1 MNKQPVTSV
10 YRTPPVAFAVSPTA
24 WSAFPGPFL
33 FRNVDRVTV
42 PNFAPTD
49 VESPNCT
56 NRFFVVVGVPAADAG
71 PNREPSIRTLLY
83 WPIHLTIAAPF
94 VFSYGALI
102 PRMMFVPAFGV
113 RSHPTPS

>member
-1 MNKQPVTSV
+1 MPIRFDSWSFSSNGFTPVNRLPVTSV

-56 NRFFVVVGVPAADAG
+56 NRFFVVVGVPAAVAG
-71 PNREPSIRTLLY
+71 PNSELSMRTRLY
-83 WPIHLTIAAPF
+83 WPTHLTISP
-94 VFSYGALI
+94 
-102 PRMMFVPAFGV
+102 PATARTG
-113 RSHPTPS
+113 R